1 MKTKLFFLAF
11 TITTLFSCSS
21 DDSSGGSASAIN
33 YLPLT
38 TGNYW
43 TYDVTTVGQSI
54 TNRDSLFVA
63 NDTIIATKTY
73 KKMKTLNVAFGF
85 FTNTL
90 RNNGLRKEGDA
101 IYLTGNAGLNL
112 GDVLPID
119 LSVSDFMIF
128 KESATVNQQL
138 STVSGTINQD
148 LQGYPL
154 VIDYTLKTTALET
167 LPSFT
172 SEDNT
177 VYTDVK
183 KVKVSMNA
191 KISTSVTVAGFTIPV
206 VILNPQ
212 DVIVSTQYYAKNIGM
227 VYSNTT
233 ISYELQDFSQFGI
246 TLPIPQSGSQTQN
259 EILDSYIIN

>member
-1 MKTKLFFLAF
+1 LKKNLIFLAL

-21 DDSSGGSASAIN
+21 DDSSNGSPSVIN
-33 YLPLT
+33 YFPLI

-63 NDTIIATKTY
+63 NDTVIATKTY
-73 KKMKTLNVAFGF
+73 KKMKTLTIANGF

-101 IYLTGNAGLNL
+101 IYLTGDAGLNL
-112 GDVLPID
+112 GDILPIN
-119 LSVSDFMIF
+119 LSVSDFIIF
-128 KESATVNQQL
+128 KESATTDQQL
-138 STVSGTINQD
+138 STISGTINQD

-154 VIDYTLKTTALET
+154 VIEYTLKTTALESLLNYT
-167 LPSFT
+167 T
-172 SEDNT
+172 ENNT

-183 KVKVSMNA
+183 KVKVTLNA

-212 DVIVSTQYYAKNIGM
+212 DVLVSTQYYANNIGM
-227 VYSNTT
+227 VYSNTN
-233 ISYELQDFSQFGI
+233 ISYELQDFSQYGI

-259 EILDSYIIN
+259 ENLDTYLGN